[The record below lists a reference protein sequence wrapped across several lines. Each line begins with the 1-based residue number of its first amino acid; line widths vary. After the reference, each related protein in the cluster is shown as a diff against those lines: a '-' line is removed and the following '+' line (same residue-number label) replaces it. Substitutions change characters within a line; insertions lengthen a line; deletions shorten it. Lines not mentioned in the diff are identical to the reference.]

1 MNSAMKQNRAK
12 TMRRIALATA
22 LALLVVSQP
31 QAQPKDESIARLRDV
46 HGNVLVSNEA
56 GLSSGDE
63 ALRLV
68 AGTRVI
74 TTAKSEV
81 IVEYDNGCRVKLE
94 ENQRFEVEK
103 GKPCALLIAQPYTI
117 LLTPAG
123 AHVEPAAQYST
134 WMTPQSMRSVDA
146 ECQAEITS
154 VYVQDAIGVPHA

>member
-74 TTAKSEV
+74 TTAKSDV

-123 AHVEPAAQYST
+123 AIAAAASVVAVVAPAFA
-134 WMTPQSMRSVDA
+134 
-146 ECQAEITS
+146 
-154 VYVQDAIGVPHA
+154 GVATVAALIDSRTKTTASPS